1 MENWSTSKNDF
12 GASWKRK
19 IYPWGTQ
26 RFQGF
31 LLCDRFQNRFWSVL
45 ERKDSTMNQQIIKSP
60 GNPNWKK
67 GVSGN
72 AAGRPLG
79 ARQKIAEKLLAD
91 LAEVWEA
98 AGKQVLARLANDD
111 PAKLATIAF
120 GLLPRDVF
128 VQVAQAAP
136 GGLNAEEW
144 SQLRGVL
151 DAIEAARLGDVEP
164 SEIFAGIST
173 YLRSEFAKTIEHQ
186 AEPVAIPAPPF

>member
-1 MENWSTSKNDF
+1 LEGFGKSFLANFDLEAFSKMILEAETSTDVCTERNKPMN
-12 GASWKRK
+12 
-19 IYPWGTQ
+19 
-26 RFQGF
+26 
-31 LLCDRFQNRFWSVL
+31 LLPTH
-45 ERKDSTMNQQIIKSP
+45 K
-60 GNPNWKK
+60 GNPNMRK
-67 GVSGN
+67 GAPSVN
-72 AAGRPLG
+72 PAGRPLG

-186 AEPVAIPAPPF
+186 AEPEPIAATIPAPPF